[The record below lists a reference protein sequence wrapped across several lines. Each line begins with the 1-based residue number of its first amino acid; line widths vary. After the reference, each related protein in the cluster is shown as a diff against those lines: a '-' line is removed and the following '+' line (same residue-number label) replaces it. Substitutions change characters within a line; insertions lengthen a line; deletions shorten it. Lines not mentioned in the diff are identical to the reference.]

1 MAQTLGRPSS
11 VTTTSRAPLLA
22 QHHPRLARAPR
33 PSPWGPCSEHTGQQR
48 TVVTC
53 RPLTS
58 HGCCGSPTVGGA
70 TSERPSPGSPLRAG
84 PSPRCAQGRGG
95 AEPPTSGEEELRP
108 HAHQPSLARETHNVP
123 CPDRDRPETPLP
135 APPSA
140 APTALPRAEQTALQ
154 CSSLLRP
161 EEQPWGGG
169 APGAGAR
176 YRHSLRT
183 YCVPGPG
190 TDGRGLA
197 ATDRNSNHAPA

>member
-1 MAQTLGRPSS
+1 MLRAHRPTKNRGHLQASDK
-11 VTTTSRAPLLA
+11 
-22 QHHPRLARAPR
+22 PRLLRVAH
-33 PSPWGPCSEHTGQQR
+33 SGGCHQR
-48 TVVTC
+48 EA
-53 RPLTS
+53 L
-58 HGCCGSPTVGGA
+58 
-70 TSERPSPGSPLRAG
+70 PGLPAQGRTLPG
-84 PSPRCAQGRGG
+84 LPAQGRGG

-123 CPDRDRPETPLP
+123 CSDRDGPETPLP

-140 APTALPRAEQTALQ
+140 APTALPRAEQMALQ

-183 YCVPGPG
+183 YCVLGPG